1 MAGIVTKDQL
11 SGVIT
16 DHTLG
21 AQDIFKN
28 IVDESL
34 VLSRGNN
41 IGAMPKGKTNI
52 PIPKT
57 LISANFVG
65 MGEKKPVT
73 DTSIRTETLNAGKVA
88 AVVLIP
94 EELLEDADFDV
105 FENFVKPQAPRAF
118 GEAIDRA
125 VLFGAGKPAEWT
137 GFQSGLVPQAIA
149 KGMGVNLTSD
159 LYADIMGRNG
169 MISKVNM
176 NGFSVNGWAGDPLT
190 EALLR
195 EARDGDGRPL
205 YNPFLDPISGE
216 PREAIYGKPY
226 RSLLNGAW
234 HDTDNHA
241 LLIGG
246 DFKQLIYSIRKE
258 ISYRIST
265 EATVELPSGEIV
277 NCFQQNVVALLM
289 EMRIGAAVLN
299 PATSMNPD
307 DDTRFPFA
315 VLLNNEKQLGALTVY
330 SNAGIRTGETVL
342 DIRTSIPDT
351 QKFVYKEGKQVVT
364 YDQDLSEWTDL
375 PANRILRDKTNG
387 SDLTVAAVSRNA
399 SLARASSVVTL
410 EVAKSEEI

>member
-21 AQDIFKN
+21 AQDVFKN

-73 DTSIRTETLNAGKVA
+73 DTSIQTETLHAGKIA

-94 EELLEDADFDV
+94 EELLDDADFDV

-149 KGMGVNLTSD
+149 KGMGVQLTDD
-159 LYADIMGRNG
+159 LYGDIMGRNG

-176 NGFSVNGWAGDPLT
+176 NGFSVTGWAGDPLT

-195 EARDGDGRPL
+195 EAKDKAGRPL

-226 RSLLNGAW
+226 RSLLTGAW
-234 HDTDNHA
+234 SDTDNHA

-258 ISYRIST
+258 ITYRIST
-265 EATVELPSGEIV
+265 EATVELPSGEVV

-299 PATSMNPD
+299 PPTAMNRND
-307 DDTRFPFA
+307 ETRFPFS
-315 VLLNNEKQLGALTVY
+315 VLLDSQKQLGALTVY

-351 QKFVYKEGKQVVT
+351 QKFVYKDGKQAVT
-364 YDQDLSEWTDL
+364 YDQDLSDWTDL
-375 PANRILRDKTNG
+375 PANRILSGKTDG
-387 SDLTVAAVSRNA
+387 ADLTVASVDRSA
-399 SLARASSVVTL
+399 SLARASGVVSL
-410 EVAKSEEI
+410 EVAQEI